1 MTGRQI
7 VRVLLYVLLA
17 ALVAFSFLWIAFAV
31 GSSRAWRA
39 GETALAAGN
48 EVEAQAQFE
57 RSIRSHCPFN
67 VWGRRSAA
75 RLEAMAEG
83 YDKAGNVERA
93 ISAYES
99 LMTSLAAIDTGW
111 SPSRRRKTDE
121 LEQKVLSLRR
131 EAGERKDK
139 PVR

>member
-7 VRVLLYVLLA
+7 IRLLLCVLLA
-17 ALVAFSFLWIAFAV
+17 ALVAFSFFWIAFAV
-31 GSSRAWRA
+31 GANRAWRA

-57 RSIRSHCPFN
+57 RSIRSYCPFN
-67 VWGRRSAA
+67 VWGRRSAEH
-75 RLEAMAEG
+75 LEAMAEG
-83 YDKAGNVERA
+83 YEKAGNVERA

-111 SPSRRRKTDE
+111 GSSRRATIDH
-121 LEQKVLSLRR
+121 LEKKVLSLRR
-131 EAGERKDK
+131 GLADTK
-139 PVR
+139 